1 MKPPRDKKSKKSLRS
16 FEKTSMKWYV
26 GYFIVLVL
34 FIWSIIGMEIDPE
47 RISVGLPRM
56 GYIIADMVPPETAEL
71 ENSVI
76 GMLETIQIA
85 VIGTTIAAILSIP
98 VGFMAAR
105 NIGVP
110 GPITVAGKQI
120 LNAIR
125 TFPALVFG
133 IFFVAS
139 YGPGPLAGVMALGIN
154 SIGMLGKLNSE
165 VVESIDQ
172 GPIEALEATGANRVE
187 IFLYAVAPQVL
198 PEFIGTTL
206 YRFELNLRRATVL
219 GLVGAGGIGVT
230 LLQSLQFRRWSV
242 VGMSL
247 LVIIV
252 VVTII
257 DYSSAYVRK
266 KII

>member
-1 MKPPRDKKSKKSLRS
+1 MKEPGKSLRQY
-16 FEKTSMKWYV
+16 EKKSIIWYI
-26 GYFIVLVL
+26 GYLITLAL
-34 FIWSIIGMEIDPE
+34 FVWAIIGMNINID
-47 RISVGLPRM
+47 RIRQGVPAM
-56 GYIIADMVPPETAEL
+56 GRIISLMFPPDTARL
-71 ENSVI
+71 ESTVF
-76 GMLETIQIA
+76 GMIETIQIA
-85 VIGTTIAAILSIP
+85 VIGTTMAAIFSIP
-98 VGFMAAR
+98 ISFLAAR
-105 NIGVP
+105 NLDLPRIVP
-110 GPITVAGKQI
+110 RASKQV

-125 TFPALVFG
+125 TFPSLIFG

-165 VVESIDQ
+165 IVESIDR
-172 GPIEALEATGANRVE
+172 GPIEALDATGANGAE
-187 IFLYAVAPQVL
+187 MFLYAVIPQVL

-206 YRFELNLRRATVL
+206 YRFELNLRQASVL

-230 LLQSLQFRRWSV
+230 LMQALQFRRWAI
-242 VGMSL
+242 VGMTM

-257 DYSSAYVRK
+257 DYSSAYVRN